1 MRTAIANLLKLGMR
15 TLEGPSPATFIYR
28 NGRYPCIP
36 TTERRGIT
44 VQLGEVE
51 YEVTLSLIVRKDVV
65 PRSITV
71 DSTDISVDWQ
81 AVDVLTADADANPP
95 AKTPYPG
102 RRVGKDLRLYRML
115 AVRDDPVGS
124 HWTIDLGDA
133 AR

>member
-1 MRTAIANLLKLGMR
+1 MRSAIANLLKLGLR

-36 TTERRGIT
+36 TTERRGIV
-44 VQLGEVE
+44 VQIGQAE

-65 PRSITV
+65 PRSITI

-81 AVDVLTADADANPP
+81 AVDVLTADADAAPP